1 MNIAE
6 MNHKSPEDDCVG
18 AKRKSKA
25 KKLISKLFGK
35 SKKEDSSPSIPS
47 ISRDDD
53 KKKSIFTRS
62 IAIIKK
68 NITKVIRKNENH
80 SEFENSP
87 TFYVVSNETKFDDS
101 IEIAAE
107 VQCTDMQKLSTIVQ
121 SNYATCDELNVGQ
134 EVEKDVEL
142 ARTRLVI
149 IFEADMDFVGT
160 TEAIFEIFNTLFLP
174 ISAVEKFLM
183 DSGGTFI

>member
-1 MNIAE
+1 M
-6 MNHKSPEDDCVG
+6 
-18 AKRKSKA
+18 
-25 KKLISKLFGK
+25 
-35 SKKEDSSPSIPS
+35 
-47 ISRDDD
+47 
-53 KKKSIFTRS
+53 
-62 IAIIKK
+62 
-68 NITKVIRKNENH
+68 
-80 SEFENSP
+80 
-87 TFYVVSNETKFDDS
+87 VSNETKFDDS
-101 IEIAAE
+101 IEIDAK
-107 VQCTDMQKLSTIVQ
+107 VQYTDMQKLPTIVQ

-160 TEAIFEIFNTLFLP
+160 TEAIFEIFNTLFLT